1 MRELTSQW
9 SLRAGSNPVLAGR
22 LNVKGCDAHFHDTYT
37 IALMRE
43 GKAVMKMRERS
54 HLWVARNVFLANP
67 YELHERRS
75 GEACTHYEV
84 IYPNAELIRAGLGV
98 SARDERLPLFTRP
111 ILPDSQVAVELALI
125 MSASLDSNPGKMG
138 GAAEEQLIGFI
149 RRHACAIGLRLV
161 EPHDYTPVRTACR
174 IMQETLDSCV
184 DLSALA
190 GEVGYS
196 RFYFTRL
203 FHKVTGVPPNVY
215 LLQLRL
221 ARARQLLCSGHS
233 PAEAA
238 NASGFADQAHM
249 TRAFKRFFC
258 TTPGKFVRD
267 LFPRVVGTA

>member
-9 SLRAGSNPVLAGR
+9 SLRAGRNPVLAGR
-22 LNVKGCDAHFHDTYT
+22 LNVKGCDPHFHDTYT
-37 IALMRE
+37 IALMRK
-43 GKAVMKMRERS
+43 GKAVMQMRERS
-54 HLWVARNVFLANP
+54 HLWVTRSVFLANP
-67 YELHERRS
+67 YELHQRRS

-98 SARDERLPLFTRP
+98 LGRDERLPLFTRP
-111 ILPDSQVAVELALI
+111 ILPDPQIIDELALI
-125 MSASLDSNPGKMG
+125 MSPSLDSTPVKMG
-138 GAAEEQLIGFI
+138 IAAEEQLIGFI
-149 RRHACAIGLRLV
+149 RRHASTLGLRLV

-174 IMQETLDSCV
+174 IMQETLDSSV
-184 DLSALA
+184 DWSELA
-190 GEVGYS
+190 GQVGYS
-196 RFYFTRL
+196 RFYFIRL
-203 FHKVTGVPPNVY
+203 FHKVTGIPPNVY

-221 ARARQLLCSGHS
+221 ARARHLLCSGHS
-233 PAEAA
+233 PADAA